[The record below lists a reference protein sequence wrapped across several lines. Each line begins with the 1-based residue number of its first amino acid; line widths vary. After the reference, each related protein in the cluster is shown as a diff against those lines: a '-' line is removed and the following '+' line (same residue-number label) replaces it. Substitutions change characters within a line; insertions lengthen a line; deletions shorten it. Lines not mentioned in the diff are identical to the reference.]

1 MAKINRIGGY
11 TDARARGFVSPAD
24 ELRARGKLG
33 PYGEVEPAPGADADA
48 DLQPAD
54 DGDVTGAL
62 TGEPGTVP
70 AAAVDEPL
78 ADDIAPVDLEALAS
92 ANPSM
97 GHPVSA
103 EALQDVPEEESWP
116 GSSSETSP
124 EKPPK
129 NDEPRKPSPRKR
141 ARSAGAPSGSTKG
154 SGTAPT
160 GTTSGPVT
168 GA

>member
-1 MAKINRIGGY
+1 MAKITRLGGF
-11 TDARARGFVSPAD
+11 TDATVRGFVSPAD

-33 PYGEVEPAPGADADA
+33 PYPSVDVDP
-48 DLQPAD
+48 QPAD
-54 DGDVTGAL
+54 DGDVIGAL

-70 AAAVDEPL
+70 AA
-78 ADDIAPVDLEALAS
+78 DDDGDQPAPDGSAPVDLEALVQ

-103 EALQDVPEEESWP
+103 EALQDVPVEEESWP

-129 NDEPRKPSPRKR
+129 TDEPRKPSPRNR
-141 ARSAGAPSGSTKG
+141 ARSAGGPSESTEA

-168 GA
+168 AA

>member
-1 MAKINRIGGY
+1 MAKISRIGGF
-11 TDARARGFVSPAD
+11 TDATARGFVSPAD

-33 PYGEVEPAPGADADA
+33 PYDAGKTEETADVDDADADPETPAAADADMPAAAEPDDAAAADADA
-48 DLQPAD
+48 S
-54 DGDVTGAL
+54 
-62 TGEPGTVP
+62 
-70 AAAVDEPL
+70 AAAD
-78 ADDIAPVDLEALAS
+78 S
-92 ANPSM
+92 A
-97 GHPVSA
+97 G
-103 EALQDVPEEESWP
+103 EEESWP

-129 NDEPRKPSPRKR
+129 NDAPRKPSPRKR
-141 ARSAGAPSGSTKG
+141 ARSAGGHSGSTKG